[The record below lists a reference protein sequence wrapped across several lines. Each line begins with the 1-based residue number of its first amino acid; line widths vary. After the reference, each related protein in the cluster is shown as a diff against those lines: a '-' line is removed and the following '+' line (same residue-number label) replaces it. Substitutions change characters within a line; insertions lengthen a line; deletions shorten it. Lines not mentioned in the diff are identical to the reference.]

1 MKASLTLYNPEKAI
15 LNFKSRLRLKEALI
29 LGPSSGNINSRVT
42 SKMSVGI
49 FTFKICLTGV
59 YMALFSFIVI
69 FNVILISM
77 ACHYI
82 TSLISGFLFR
92 RIFLLI
98 LC

>member
-1 MKASLTLYNPEKAI
+1 
-15 LNFKSRLRLKEALI
+15 
-29 LGPSSGNINSRVT
+29 
-42 SKMSVGI
+42 
-49 FTFKICLTGV
+49 
-59 YMALFSFIVI
+59 MALFSFIVI